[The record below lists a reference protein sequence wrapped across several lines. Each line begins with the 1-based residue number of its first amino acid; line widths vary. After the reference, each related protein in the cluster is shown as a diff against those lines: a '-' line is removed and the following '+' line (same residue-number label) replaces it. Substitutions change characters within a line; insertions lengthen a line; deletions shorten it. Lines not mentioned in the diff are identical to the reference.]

1 MEHPSD
7 IAWPMFEPRC
17 YRSVVSRARPWR
29 HPLTRSRLGYV
40 VVVRDPYLAKYI
52 QSVEAIR
59 RKEARY
65 VMDKQFQK
73 RPASVTDTFNDL
85 DRESLEFRREK
96 SKLLN
101 QMIDVKVEIPLEEYI
116 GRNNTRRSC
125 IRTSSLGIMLQS
137 YRRSTRIRTRSDK
150 ILQNSSSFGI

>member
-1 MEHPSD
+1 
-7 IAWPMFEPRC
+7 
-17 YRSVVSRARPWR
+17 
-29 HPLTRSRLGYV
+29 LTRSRLGYV

>member
-1 MEHPSD
+1 
-7 IAWPMFEPRC
+7 
-17 YRSVVSRARPWR
+17 
-29 HPLTRSRLGYV
+29 V